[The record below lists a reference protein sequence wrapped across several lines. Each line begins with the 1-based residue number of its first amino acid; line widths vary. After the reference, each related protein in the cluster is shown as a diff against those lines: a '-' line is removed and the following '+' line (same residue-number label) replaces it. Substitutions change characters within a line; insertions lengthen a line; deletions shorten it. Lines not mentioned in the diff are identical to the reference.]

1 MVLYLIWVH
10 GIIVPIIGTM
20 KKAISSEQYFNLIQ
34 WLKQSRLELGWS
46 MRELATKLEEPHS
59 FVQKVE
65 MMERKLDVYEYVIYC
80 KALNLNPADG
90 MQYLQ

>member
-65 MMERKLDVYEYVIYC
+65 MLERKLDVFEYAVYC
-80 KALNLNPADG
+80 KALNLNPVDG
-90 MQYLQ
+90 MKFFK